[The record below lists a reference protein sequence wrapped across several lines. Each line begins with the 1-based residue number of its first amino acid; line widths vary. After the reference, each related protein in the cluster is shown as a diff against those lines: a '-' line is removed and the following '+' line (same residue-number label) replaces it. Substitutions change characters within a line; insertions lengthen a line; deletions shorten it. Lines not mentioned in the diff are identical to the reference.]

1 MPSLPSQPQLDS
13 ICDRLWDLSAGRN
26 AALAALDRN
35 QIRFRRV
42 TDFHARVYLAHRSYE
57 LANKVEVL
65 QSSIFFILFDGLN
78 LPGDTTFTIL
88 AFFDPPESYS
98 SVLGSTGFP
107 FLPETLVA

>member
-1 MPSLPSQPQLDS
+1 MHALPSQPQLDS
-13 ICDRLWDLSAGRN
+13 ICDRLWDLSAARN

-65 QSSIFFILFDGLN
+65 QSSIFFILFDELN
-78 LPGDTTFTIL
+78 LPGDITFTIL
-88 AFFDPPESYS
+88 AFLDSLDNYFR
-98 SVLGSTGFP
+98 VINSTGVP
-107 FLPETLVA
+107 LPHR